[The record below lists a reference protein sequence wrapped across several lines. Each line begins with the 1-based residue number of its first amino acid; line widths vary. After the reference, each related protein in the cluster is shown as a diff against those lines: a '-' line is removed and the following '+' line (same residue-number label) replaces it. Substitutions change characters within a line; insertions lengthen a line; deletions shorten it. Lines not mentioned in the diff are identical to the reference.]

1 MMKKDC
7 IIEIKNNMKKLISW
21 LLDTFLVIAEII
33 IGLILCLLFLMLSII
48 GFIYTLI
55 KHLLKRDYSAKRQF
69 KPIMR
74 SFTLVNDCFANAS
87 AGELL
92 NDVLKVKEGEIPY
105 GSFQQTISSVTGLR
119 FVFDERDTKLRKFLN
134 RFEKDHCEKSPSEM
148 ELVYYKLKYKKL

>member
-1 MMKKDC
+1 
-7 IIEIKNNMKKLISW
+7 MKKLISW

-33 IGLILCLLFLMLSII
+33 IGLIMCLLFLMLSIV

-119 FVFDERDTKLRKFLN
+119 FIFNKRDNEFRRILN
-134 RFEKDHCEKSPSEM
+134 KFEKDHCEKAPSEM
-148 ELVYYKLKYKKL
+148 EMVYYKIKYKK

>member
-1 MMKKDC
+1 MR
-7 IIEIKNNMKKLISW
+7 W
-21 LLDTFLVIAEII
+21 LSDTLLVIAEII
-33 IGLILCLLFLMLSII
+33 IGLMMCVLFMMLSIV

-55 KHLLKRDYSAKRQF
+55 KHLLKQDYSAKRQF

-119 FVFDERDTKLRKFLN
+119 YLFNGRDSKLRKILN
-134 RFEKDHCEKSPSEM
+134 KIDKDHCELAPSEM
-148 ELVYYKLKYKKL
+148 EIFYYKNKL